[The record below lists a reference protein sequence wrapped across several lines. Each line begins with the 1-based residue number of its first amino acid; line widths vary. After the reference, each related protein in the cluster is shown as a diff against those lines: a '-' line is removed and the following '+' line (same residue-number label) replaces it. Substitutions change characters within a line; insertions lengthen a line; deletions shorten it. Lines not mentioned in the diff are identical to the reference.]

1 MRLVG
6 AAISMSIAAVSWALK
21 QDLPA
26 SIKMVLIVLA
36 DHHNGET
43 GQCNPSARRIATMA
57 GVSERTVE
65 RSTQALAEA
74 GHLSIKANHR
84 EDGSLTS
91 NQYVL
96 AVGSDKVTLGGDT
109 VTPGGS
115 DKVTLGG
122 DTVTEQEPVIELGI
136 IEPGIEGSDPTTWP
150 ESYSLLYGIRG
161 LQVTYGDYQDW
172 VNLKCVPETFLA
184 KTAYALRDWLNN
196 TAAGQKRMKQANF
209 NPWLTFTSW
218 TARDFKPEA
227 ISNGRDGGW
236 GNGQT

>member
-1 MRLVG
+1 
-6 AAISMSIAAVSWALK
+6 MSIAAVSWALK

-96 AVGSDKVTLGGDT
+96 AV
-109 VTPGGS
+109 GS